1 MTVKDVLEVL
11 DNDMAYIQNDYGD
24 TYHEGPANKVEDD
37 LLQMKVIGLSPELEY
52 AGEGKGI
59 HINIIVEGE

>member
-11 DNDMAYIQNDYGD
+11 TDDMAFIYNDYGD

-37 LLQMKVIGLSPELEY
+37 VLQMKVVGLSPELEY
-52 AGEGKGI
+52 VGDGECI
-59 HINIIVEGE
+59 HVNIIVEGE